1 MTNFDVAFDHL
12 LRWEGGYVNNPDDL
26 GGETKYGLTK
36 RRYPDLDIAAPTIE
50 EARAM
55 YRRDFFDGLN
65 LGRLPDRH
73 QYSLFEACV
82 SQGPHGASAR
92 YNGERACDRT
102 ASSAPIT
109 ARAAEDL
116 HAVSALANREARY
129 RCIAGFRQN
138 RKFLQGWLNR
148 LESTAEVTY
157 AGFGE
162 LVPEEDGR
170 TPSCWRPGRVV

>member
-12 LRWEGGYVNNPDDL
+12 LRWEGGYVNTPDDL

-102 ASSAPIT
+102 ASSAPSPHAPPKTCTRCPRWPTGKRAT
-109 ARAAEDL
+109 AASRAFAKTEN
-116 HAVSALANREARY
+116 SY
-129 RCIAGFRQN
+129 RGGSIA
-138 RKFLQGWLNR
+138 W
-148 LESTAEVTY
+148 S
-157 AGFGE
+157 
-162 LVPEEDGR
+162 
-170 TPSCWRPGRVV
+170 RPRR